1 MGLRALLMDKKNII
15 NDIKSL
21 RTITMEPNLAY
32 ALRVK
37 IFRQTIKLLQDISQL
52 LGLPKPDRLEE
63 IKEEDMNPEI
73 NNIYLSYNSIVE
85 ISLSLSQPSESL
97 DEEWSSKWNKF
108 LEELQR
114 LEKSLKRFKTS

>member
-1 MGLRALLMDKKNII
+1 MDKKNII
-15 NDIKSL
+15 DDIKSL

-63 IKEEDMNPEI
+63 IKEGDMNPGI
-73 NNIYLSYNSIVE
+73 NNIYLSYNSIVK

-97 DEEWSSKWNKF
+97 DEEWSSKWSKF
-108 LEELQR
+108 LDELER
-114 LEKSLKRFKTS
+114 LERSLKRFKTS